1 MGRSEFVGQNNQ
13 DWDDDPD
20 RFEPRVILRQPR
32 TPAMSIRVEGKVARL
47 VTKNPVTE
55 LTLED
60 VEDMLISLQDARDF
74 LELQ

>member
-1 MGRSEFVGQNNQ
+1 MGRSEFVGQENK
-13 DWDDDPD
+13 DWDEDPD
-20 RFEPRVILRQPR
+20 RFEPRIILRQPR

-60 VEDMLISLQDARDF
+60 VDSMLISLQDARDF
-74 LELQ
+74 LEMQ

>member
-1 MGRSEFVGQNNQ
+1 MGRSEFVGQNNK

-32 TPAMSIRVEGKVARL
+32 SAALSIRVEGQVMRL

-74 LELQ
+74 LQMQ